1 MKVKTHRPN
10 SVIWLIAFVMFLYG
24 LIALIAPLPYS
35 YIVVLIA
42 TGLLLLGT
50 TVI

>member
-10 SVIWLIAFVMFLYG
+10 SVIWLVAFVMFLYG
-24 LIALIAPLPYS
+24 LIALISPLPYA

-42 TGLLLLGT
+42 AALLLIGT
-50 TVI
+50 TII